1 MIRILLAEK
10 DHNIRSSIKQI
21 IAEFPGIDIT
31 GEVSDSDALR
41 DLLKIHIFDI
51 LLLDTGLKTKGGVK
65 LISEITN
72 QYPGLPVV
80 ALSMHRETQFLDTCF
95 NEGASGYLI
104 KSELSEELV
113 DAVKIVLGGKKYTS
127 ANFIHK

>member
-31 GEVSDSDALR
+31 GEVSDTDALLH
-41 DLLKIHIFDI
+41 LLKEHLFDI
-51 LLLDTGLKTKGGVK
+51 LLLDTGLKNKGGVK
-65 LISEITN
+65 LISEISA

-95 NEGASGYLI
+95 NEGAAGYLV
-104 KSELSEELV
+104 KTELSEELV
-113 DAVKIVLGGKKYTS
+113 DAVKTVFGGKKYTS
-127 ANFIHK
+127 ANVIHK